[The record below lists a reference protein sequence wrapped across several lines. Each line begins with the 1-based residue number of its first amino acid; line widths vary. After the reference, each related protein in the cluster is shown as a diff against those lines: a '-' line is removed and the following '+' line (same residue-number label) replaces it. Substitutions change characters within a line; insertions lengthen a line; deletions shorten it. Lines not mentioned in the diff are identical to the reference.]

1 MLVLPPVIVLGALS
15 PWAIRLRMKSVAAA
29 GDVTGRLY
37 ALGTAG
43 GLVGNFAATLALIP
57 LGRHALDL
65 PAVRGAAGRGVRTG
79 GMVLQAC
86 LNGDR
91 ETGVPR
97 TPEEL
102 AAEARACVAA
112 GAVSLHV
119 HPRDGDGHE
128 TLDPVHI
135 AAAVRALR
143 AAAPRVRALALD
155 RALDHRR

>member
-1 MLVLPPVIVLGALS
+1 
-15 PWAIRLRMKSVAAA
+15 
-29 GDVTGRLY
+29 
-37 ALGTAG
+37 
-43 GLVGNFAATLALIP
+43 
-57 LGRHALDL
+57 
-65 PAVRGAAGRGVRTG
+65 
-79 GMVLQAC
+79 MVLQAC

-102 AAEARACVAA
+102 AADARACVAA

-119 HPRDGDGHE
+119 HPRDQDGHE

-135 AAAVRALR
+135 AAAVRAMR
-143 AAAPRVRALALD
+143 AAAAARRGLALD